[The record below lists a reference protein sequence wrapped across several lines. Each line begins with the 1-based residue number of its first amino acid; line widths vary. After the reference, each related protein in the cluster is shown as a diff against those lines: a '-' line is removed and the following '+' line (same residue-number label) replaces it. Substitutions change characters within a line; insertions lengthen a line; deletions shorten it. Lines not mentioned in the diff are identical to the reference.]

1 MFTEKVAVVTG
12 AGRGIGYAIAL
23 NLAAGGAKVAVVSRS
38 LSSCSS
44 AAEEINKLYPQSAKA
59 YAVDVADFD
68 AVQVVGGEIL
78 ADFGTINILVNNAGI
93 TRDGLMLRMKSEDWD
108 VVLETNLKGA
118 FNTTKAFLKPL
129 MKSGAGRVINISSV
143 VGIVGNPG
151 QANYCASKAGLIGYT
166 KAIAKELASR
176 KVTCNVVAPGFIA
189 TEMTDVLNEKQR
201 EGILSGI
208 PLGEMGTAEDIAATV
223 CFLASDKARYITGQ
237 VIACDG
243 GMTM

>member
-1 MFTEKVAVVTG
+1 MFTGKVAVVTG

-23 NLAAGGAKVAVVSRS
+23 TLAAGGAKVAVVSRS
-38 LSSCSS
+38 LGSCSQ
-44 AAEEINKLYPQSAKA
+44 AAEKMNALYPGSAKA
-59 YAVDVADFD
+59 YALDVADF
-68 AVQVVGGEIL
+68 AEVQSVGAQITS
-78 ADFGTINILVNNAGI
+78 DFGGVDILVNNAGI
-93 TRDGLMLRMKSEDWD
+93 TCDGLMLRMKEEDWD
-108 VVLETNLKGA
+108 SVLATNLKGA
-118 FNTTKAFLKPL
+118 FNTVKAFLKPL

-143 VGIVGNPG
+143 VGIMGNAG

-166 KAIAKELASR
+166 KALAKELASR

-201 EGILSGI
+201 EGILSSI
-208 PLGEMGTAEDIAATV
+208 PLGEMGSAENIASLVAY
-223 CFLASDKARYITGQ
+223 LASPQASYITGQ